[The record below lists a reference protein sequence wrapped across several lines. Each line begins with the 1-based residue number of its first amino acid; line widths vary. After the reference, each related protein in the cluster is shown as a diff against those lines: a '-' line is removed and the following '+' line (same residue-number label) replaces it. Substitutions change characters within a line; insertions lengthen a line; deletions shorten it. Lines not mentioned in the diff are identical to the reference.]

1 MNTKRLFRDL
11 IKVLCIALLASC
23 SGDRA
28 SLNEAETLL
37 ETDPKSADS
46 ILTSMPVPH
55 SRRDRAWYAVLKTQ
69 AVYKQYKAITSDSL
83 ILSATNFYGTH
94 HKNYRASM
102 AWYTQGCVYTEL
114 HDDVSAIES
123 YLKAQDL
130 FPDTLIRYYALT
142 EQNLTKLYI
151 KHHYYDLARTTV
163 NSMIYYGEN
172 SSDSTILFFGK
183 YFKGTIF
190 LHEQQSDSAETLFK
204 EIVDSKWL
212 IGYCKQETLLKL
224 SIISVNFKQD
234 YESALVYTRRFID
247 NNPPSNCGTAYQ
259 IRGDAFKGL
268 GVLDSA
274 EYYYKMCLN
283 CELKDPH
290 TICDAYRG
298 LSEVAS
304 YNSPDSAKIYT
315 NLSNQWLDSI
325 YVEHKQT
332 EVMDALV
339 SNYANNHKKTHI
351 MLSLMVLVILLFI
364 IWFTCFQIIKRKQ
377 KSIENSMV
385 LKKEQDIGSLLY
397 KAKENLNKTSS
408 YIAFL
413 SINKNKPISSTI
425 LANLHA
431 DSDLAFHELRN
442 VVASK
447 NIQLSKREFDLC
459 VFSYMGISSN
469 IIAELLEVTPVNLR
483 TVRKRVRMKLP
494 TDIFK
499 MFFISNSR

>member
-1 MNTKRLFRDL
+1 MCASVL
-11 IKVLCIALLASC
+11 ISC
-23 SGDRA
+23 SGNGNGLR
-28 SLNEAETLL
+28 EAEALL
-37 ETDPKSADS
+37 ETNPKAADS
-46 ILTSMPVPH
+46 ILTSMPAPH
-55 SRRDRAWYAVLKTQ
+55 SRRDRAWYTVLKTQ
-69 AVYKQYKAITSDSL
+69 ADYKQYKALMSDSL
-83 ILSATNFYGTH
+83 ILTATDFYGTH
-94 HKNYRASM
+94 RKNYRAAM

-114 HDDVSAIES
+114 YDDVLAIES
-123 YLKAQDL
+123 YLKAQIL
-130 FPDTLIRYYALT
+130 FPDTLTRYYALT

-190 LHEQQSDSAETLFK
+190 LHEQQSDSAETVFK
-204 EIVDSKWL
+204 EIVESKWL

-224 SIISVNFKQD
+224 SIISVNFKRD
-234 YESALVYTRRFID
+234 YKSALAYTRRFID
-247 NNPPSNCGTAYQ
+247 NNQPSNCGTAYQ

-274 EYYYKMCLN
+274 EYYYKMCLD

-304 YNSPDSAKIYT
+304 YRSLDSAQIYT
-315 NLSNQWLDSI
+315 SLSNQWLDSI
-325 YVEHKQT
+325 YAEHKQT

-339 SNYANNHKKTHI
+339 SNYTNRHKKTHI
-351 MLSLMVLVILLFI
+351 MLALIVVVILLFI

-377 KSIENSMV
+377 KSIEKSMF
-385 LKKEQDIGSLLY
+385 LKKEQDIETLLY
-397 KAKENLNKTSS
+397 KSKEYLTKTSS
-408 YIAFL
+408 YIDFL
-413 SINKNKPISSTI
+413 SINKYKPIPSTI

-447 NIQLSKREFDLC
+447 NVHLSKREFDLC
-459 VFSYMGISSN
+459 IFSYMGLSSN
-469 IIAELLEVTPVNLR
+469 IVAELLEVTPVNLR

-494 TDIFK
+494 SDLFNL
-499 MFFISNSR
+499 FFIANSH